1 MLRRFVTSLALFA
14 VVFTTGLQAAAL
26 VATRSVEAAP
36 VVAVQAT
43 RVADIVL
50 LGAGFDAGLRQGMVF
65 SVVRSG
71 MEIAEIVLVELRPRA
86 GAALIL
92 NLAPGQSIRAGDTAT
107 VKTLKV

>member
-1 MLRRFVTSLALFA
+1 MLCRFVTALALFA
-14 VVFTTGLQAAAL
+14 VVFTTGVQAAAL

-43 RVADIVL
+43 RVADVVL
-50 LGAGFDAGLRQGMVF
+50 LGAGFEAGLRQGMVF

-71 MEIAEIVLVELRPRA
+71 VEIAEVVLVELRPRA

>member
-1 MLRRFVTSLALFA
+1 MFRRLVTTFALFA
-14 VVFTTGLQAAAL
+14 ALFTSGVQAAAL
-26 VATRSVEAAP
+26 VANRSVEAAP

-50 LGAGFDAGLRQGMVF
+50 LGAGFEAGLRQGMVF
-65 SVVRSG
+65 NISRAG
-71 MEIAEIVLVELRPRA
+71 QDIAEIVLVELRPRA

-92 NLAPGQSIRAGDTAT
+92 ELSPGQSIRAGDVAT

>member
-1 MLRRFVTSLALFA
+1 MFRRLVTALALFA
-14 VVFTTGLQAAAL
+14 VVFTTGVQASAL

-50 LGAGFDAGLRQGMVF
+50 LGAGFEAGLRQGMVF
-65 SVVRSG
+65 NITRAG
-71 MEIAEIVLVELRPRA
+71 AEIAEIILVELRPRA
-86 GAALIL
+86 CAALIL
-92 NLAPGQSIRAGDTAT
+92 QLAPGHSIQAGDTAT

>member
-1 MLRRFVTSLALFA
+1 MLRRLVTAAVLFA
-14 VVFTTGLQAAAL
+14 IVFTSGVQASAL
-26 VATRSVEAAP
+26 IETRSIEAAP

-50 LGAGFDAGLRQGMVF
+50 LGAGFEAGLRQGMVF
-65 SVVRSG
+65 SVIRRGV
-71 MEIAEIVLVELRPRA
+71 EVAEIILVELRPRA

-92 NLAPGQSIRAGDTAT
+92 QLAPGQSIQVGDTAT